1 MLRALDDVR
10 ILDLT
15 HIVNGPYATLMLSFL
30 GADVIKLEPPGQ
42 GEKARALLPIRGVA
56 HESFPFIM
64 LNSNKRSITL
74 NLKTERGKDL
84 FRQLIPQVDVV
95 VENFALGVMDK
106 LGLGYE
112 VLKQLNP
119 RLVYAAS
126 TGYGRNGPYSDY
138 PAFDSIIQAMSGL
151 MSSTGDPDGPPMKA
165 GPPVMDVLGGIH
177 LATGVLG
184 ALRQRDR
191 TGQGLFVETSLYD
204 AALGPMIAQIATFI
218 SQDGTYQREGNAAP
232 NRRISPYNCYPT
244 KDGHVFLLTLDDQR
258 WRALCRLMDCPELAD
273 DARFVTNR
281 DRRKHAAEV
290 DALVSAW
297 TLRNGKQDIMERC
310 SAADITC
317 GVVKDIGEI
326 ITDPHIRARGR
337 LQDIEHPTAGKMV
350 VLGSP
355 WWIDDK
361 PLGID
366 APSPSLGQHNELVY
380 GELLGLSAQEIA
392 QLKEQ
397 EVI

>member
-1 MLRALDDVR
+1 MPRALDDIR

-15 HIVNGPYATLMLSFL
+15 HVVNGPYATLMLSFL
-30 GADVIKLEPPGQ
+30 GADIIKLEPPGQ
-42 GEKARALLPIRGVA
+42 GEKARSLLPLRDVA
-56 HESFPFIM
+56 HESFLFIM

-74 NLKTERGKDL
+74 NLKTGRGKTL
-84 FRQLIPQVDVV
+84 FLQLIPRVDVV

-112 VLKQLNP
+112 VLRQYNP

-126 TGYGRNGPYSDY
+126 TGYGRNGPYSNY

-151 MSSTGDPDGPPMKA
+151 MSSTGEPDGPPMKA

-177 LATGVLG
+177 LATGVIA

-204 AALGPMIAQIATFI
+204 AALGPMIAQISTFL
-218 SQDGTYQREGNAAP
+218 SYGGTYRREGNASP
-232 NRRISPYNCYPT
+232 NRRISPYNCYPA
-244 KDGHVFLLTLDDQR
+244 KDGHVFLLTLDEPH
-258 WRALCRLMDCPELAD
+258 WRALCRLMACPELAD
-273 DARFVTNR
+273 DPRFATNR
-281 DRRKHAAEV
+281 ARRQRAAEV

-297 TLRNGKQDIMERC
+297 TLRHPKHDIMERC

-317 GVVKDIGEI
+317 GVVKDIGEL

-337 LQDIEHPTAGKMV
+337 LQDIKHPTAGQMP

-355 WWIDDK
+355 WWIDEQ

-366 APSPSLGQHNELVY
+366 APSPSLGQHNEQVY
-380 GELLGLSAQEIA
+380 AELLGLSAQELA
-392 QLKEQ
+392 QLRDQ
-397 EVI
+397 QVI